1 VRTRACGHLV
11 GWGLG
16 AQQLVGLVGW
26 RAGGRR
32 LTVGP
37 TTAAP
42 QRHLSGFPEQ
52 ANSPIR
58 KKKWPTNT
66 KMTRFGGP
74 KSDRKVGL
82 GPYGLL
88 LGPLREGAIAKNG
101 GNRADFAA

>member
-1 VRTRACGHLV
+1 VKRHHEGSYPLELDHME
-11 GWGLG
+11 GF
-16 AQQLVGLVGW
+16 
-26 RAGGRR
+26 
-32 LTVGP
+32 LTGP

>member
-52 ANSPIR
+52 ASEQPNQKEKVANKYENDPIR
-58 KKKWPTNT
+58 W
-66 KMTRFGGP
+66 
-74 KSDRKVGL
+74 
-82 GPYGLL
+82 
-88 LGPLREGAIAKNG
+88 A
-101 GNRADFAA
+101 